1 MADASERADANENA
15 RKKLP
20 KRWLCSEK
28 GCMELISYSCFCA
41 LHEGE
46 CVVEGCLNRKHYKN
60 GGCCRHPDGNDEQHQ
75 SFYEW
80 VKRLVR
86 DRALRRKWIKTLYN
100 EQQGRCAQSVMTCQ
114 VIDDGQATSVCPW
127 GDRLLPLEAAQVDH
141 IKPLGEGGS
150 NKKNNLQVLCACCHA
165 IKSHAEARQ
174 RAGRGPGQAL
184 PMDQD

>member
-1 MADASERADANENA
+1 MADASERADANANA
-15 RKKLP
+15 QKKS
-20 KRWLCSEK
+20 KRLWLVCAEK
-28 GCMELISYSCFCA
+28 GCIEMREGGSPFCPF
-41 LHEGE
+41 HEGK
-46 CVVEGCLNRKHYKN
+46 CVVEGCSNAKKYQN
-60 GGCCRHPDGNDEQHQ
+60 GGCRRHPDGNDEEMHT
-75 SFYEW
+75 FYEW

-86 DRALRRKWIKTLYN
+86 DRALRRKWLNPLYN
-100 EQQGRCAQSVMTCQ
+100 EQMGRCAQSVMTCQ

-174 RAGRGPGQAL
+174 RAGRSS
-184 PMDQD
+184 